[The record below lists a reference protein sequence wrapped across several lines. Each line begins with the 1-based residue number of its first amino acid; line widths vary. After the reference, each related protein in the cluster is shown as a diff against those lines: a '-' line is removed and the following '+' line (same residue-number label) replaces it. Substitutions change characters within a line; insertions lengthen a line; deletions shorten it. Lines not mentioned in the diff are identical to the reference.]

1 LLLLHAQAGLNPGCG
16 FWVAFERKA
25 SGIADGDAKELG
37 AVNPVKQF
45 HR

>member
-1 LLLLHAQAGLNPGCG
+1 MPLFHAQAGLNPGCR

-25 SGIADGDAKELG
+25 SEIADGDTKEFG